1 MTPYGASHARVNYP
15 VVALKNRAVH
25 FCGAAAYD
33 TWSRVT
39 TPELAGRQFGNRFRK
54 LYYAWTEDVTKSE
67 FSDWIEIDN
76 TFEDGGWVFAGDLY
90 LDSEGVS
97 HLLWYRAPQ
106 SIVSSGT
113 SSH

>member
-1 MTPYGASHARVNYP
+1 MIRVRP
-15 VVALKNRAVH
+15 
-25 FCGAAAYD
+25 
-33 TWSRVT
+33 
-39 TPELAGRQFGNRFRK
+39 
-54 LYYAWTEDVTKSE
+54 TEDVTKSE